1 MTLKIIGAGFGRT
14 GTDSLKTA
22 LEMLGFG
29 PCYHMY
35 EVLSHQDRVDTW
47 QAITQGGTP
56 DWDTIF
62 QDYQAAVDWPAAFY
76 WRELSAHFPDAKI
89 ILSLRDADKW
99 YASMD
104 KTILQAVRDSTDPQ
118 GFATHLLGRLVFDG
132 KFNDR
137 AAVIEAYDRNTR
149 DVQAAFPKE
158 KLLTYQPGD
167 GWEPL
172 CEFLG
177 CDVPDEPYPHK
188 NKPGD
193 FHKNLEKHE
202 KARSES

>member
-1 MTLKIIGAGFGRT
+1 M
-14 GTDSLKTA
+14 KTA

-104 KTILQAVRDSTDPQ
+104 
-118 GFATHLLGRLVFDG
+118 
-132 KFNDR
+132 
-137 AAVIEAYDRNTR
+137 
-149 DVQAAFPKE
+149 
-158 KLLTYQPGD
+158 
-167 GWEPL
+167 
-172 CEFLG
+172 
-177 CDVPDEPYPHK
+177 
-188 NKPGD
+188 
-193 FHKNLEKHE
+193 
-202 KARSES
+202 